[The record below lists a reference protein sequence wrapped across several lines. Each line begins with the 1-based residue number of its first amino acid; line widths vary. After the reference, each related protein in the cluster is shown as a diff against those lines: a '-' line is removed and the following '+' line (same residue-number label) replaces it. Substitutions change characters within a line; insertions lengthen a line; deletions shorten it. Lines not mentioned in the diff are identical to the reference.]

1 VERFGLFSE
10 RVGPLFSMFALHLTD
25 PLGFTLW
32 QHPSATPA
40 NIMAGSVS
48 SPQDRSPYEDR
59 RAYPRVPVAMPAFLQ
74 ADGERH
80 SVQLLDL
87 SPAGAKLDCPASL
100 PVGTAVILDCGT
112 LARGAV
118 VRWQSGGLV
127 GVCFDAELDEREA
140 SALIERSRAIAAW
153 MKTRE

>member
-1 VERFGLFSE
+1 MTG
-10 RVGPLFSMFALHLTD
+10 
-25 PLGFTLW
+25 
-32 QHPSATPA
+32 SA
-40 NIMAGSVS
+40 S
-48 SPQDRSPYEDR
+48 SAQDRSPYEDR

-87 SPAGAKLDCPASL
+87 SPAGAKLDCPTSL
-100 PVGTAVILDCGT
+100 SVGTAVILDCGT

-127 GVCFDAELDEREA
+127 GVCFDSELDEREA
-140 SALIERSRAIAAW
+140 SALIERSKAIAAW

>member
-1 VERFGLFSE
+1 MSALLPRRTIGVYTLAAPLCYASE
-10 RVGPLFSMFALHLTD
+10 
-25 PLGFTLW
+25 
-32 QHPSATPA
+32 
-40 NIMAGSVS
+40 MAGSAS

-74 ADGERH
+74 AHGERH

-118 VRWQSGGLV
+118 SGGKAA
-127 GVCFDAELDEREA
+127 GSWGFASTASSTSER
-140 SALIERSRAIAAW
+140 RPR
-153 MKTRE
+153 

>member
-1 VERFGLFSE
+1 MSCRHS
-10 RVGPLFSMFALHLTD
+10 A
-25 PLGFTLW
+25 FTLW

-40 NIMAGSVS
+40 NGDIMTGSVS

-127 GVCFDAELDEREA
+127 GVCFDAELDVREA
-140 SALIERSRAIAAW
+140 SALIERSKAIAAW

>member
-1 VERFGLFSE
+1 
-10 RVGPLFSMFALHLTD
+10 MFALHRGRAIGVYTLAA
-25 PLGFTLW
+25 PLCYAGE
-32 QHPSATPA
+32 
-40 NIMAGSVS
+40 MAGSAS

-74 ADGERH
+74 ANGERY

-87 SPAGAKLDCPASL
+87 SPAGAKLDCPAGL

-127 GVCFDAELDEREA
+127 GVCFDSELDERES
-140 SALIERSRAIAAW
+140 SALIERSKAIAAW

>member
-1 VERFGLFSE
+1 
-10 RVGPLFSMFALHLTD
+10 
-25 PLGFTLW
+25 
-32 QHPSATPA
+32 
-40 NIMAGSVS
+40 
-48 SPQDRSPYEDR
+48 
-59 RAYPRVPVAMPAFLQ
+59 MPAFLQ
-74 ADGERH
+74 ANGERH

-112 LARGAV
+112 LARRAV

-127 GVCFDAELDEREA
+127 GVCFDSELDAREA
-140 SALIERSRAIAAW
+140 SALIDRSKAIAAW

>member
-1 VERFGLFSE
+1 
-10 RVGPLFSMFALHLTD
+10 MT
-25 PLGFTLW
+25 
-32 QHPSATPA
+32 
-40 NIMAGSVS
+40 GSVS

-74 ADGERH
+74 ANGERH

-87 SPAGAKLDCPASL
+87 SPAGAKLDCPVSV

-118 VRWQSGGLV
+118 VRWQGVGVV
-127 GVCFDAELDEREA
+127 GVCFDSELDEREA
-140 SALIERSRAIAAW
+140 SALIERSKAIAAW
-153 MKTRE
+153 MNTRE

>member
-1 VERFGLFSE
+1 VQTFGVYTLAA
-10 RVGPLFSMFALHLTD
+10 PLCYAGSGD
-25 PLGFTLW
+25 
-32 QHPSATPA
+32 
-40 NIMAGSVS
+40 IMTSSVS

-74 ADGERH
+74 ANGERH

-127 GVCFDAELDEREA
+127 GVCFDAELDVREA
-140 SALIERSRAIAAW
+140 SALIERSKAIAAW

>member
-1 VERFGLFSE
+1 
-10 RVGPLFSMFALHLTD
+10 MT
-25 PLGFTLW
+25 
-32 QHPSATPA
+32 
-40 NIMAGSVS
+40 GSVS

-87 SPAGAKLDCPASL
+87 SPAGAKLDCPANL

-127 GVCFDAELDEREA
+127 GVCFNAELDEREA